1 MTDDILRIRDF
12 NPQSTLYSKLETNTF
27 GGKKM
32 WVNYQGRK
40 NFRMQLPR
48 MHAPFGVSDFTDQA
62 TGKSKY
68 YLNLSFSKNEDM
80 SGILK
85 MFHEKLS
92 EWDDKVVDDASKN
105 TVTWFKKPANKLTKK
120 AVQKNYTPMLARY
133 KDKNTLEYTGEYPDK
148 VKLKMPFFNDEFNVE
163 VYDENANRVGVDY
176 ITPNCEIIA
185 VIKSSSVWISSDK
198 FGVSLSAG
206 VLQVFPPSKLTGY
219 SFLPDLEPQASQ
231 QEEESPVR
239 EESPVEEAEAE
250 EEVEESPVEVEA
262 EEESSEEESPIE
274 EESPAEAEEESPAE
288 VEEDSSSSEEEDDV
302 KIESESEETPEP
314 EPEPKKK
321 KRAAPSRATGT
332 TGTKPKKTKK
342 VKSDE

>member
-12 NPQSTLYSKLETNTF
+12 NPKSTLYSKLETNTF

-48 MHAPFGVSDFTDQA
+48 MHAPFGVSDFTDQS

-68 YLNLSFSKNEDM
+68 YLNLSFSKKEDM
-80 SGILK
+80 AGILK
-85 MFHEKLS
+85 MFHEKLG
-92 EWDDKVVDDASKN
+92 EWDEKVIEDASNN
-105 TVTWFKKPANKLTKK
+105 TVAWFKKPANKLTKK

-148 VKLKMPFFNDEFNVE
+148 VKLKMPFFNDEFSVE

-219 SFLPDLEPQASQ
+219 SFLPDLEPQATQ
-231 QEEESPVR
+231 QAEESPVETEAEAEEEAPVEVDSESSEEEAPVEEESPE
-239 EESPVEEAEAE
+239 EESPVEE
-250 EEVEESPVEVEA
+250 EESP
-262 EEESSEEESPIE
+262 EEEEKE
-274 EESPAEAEEESPAE
+274 
-288 VEEDSSSSEEEDDV
+288 SSSEEDDV

-314 EPEPKKK
+314 EPTPEPKKK
-321 KRAAPSRATGT
+321 KRAAPTRATGT
-332 TGTKPKKTKK
+332 KTTKSKAKKAKT
-342 VKSDE
+342 DE

>member
-12 NPQSTLYSKLETNTF
+12 NPKSTLYSKLETNSF

-48 MHAPFGVSDFTDQA
+48 MHAPFGVSEFTDQN

-68 YLNLSFSKNEDM
+68 YLNLSFSKGQDM
-80 SGILK
+80 NGILK
-85 MFHEKLS
+85 MFHEKLG
-92 EWDDKVVDDASKN
+92 EWDEKVVDDASNN
-105 TVTWFKKPANKLTKK
+105 TVAWFKKPANKLTKK
-120 AVQKNYTPMLARY
+120 AVQKNYTSMLSRY
-133 KDKNTLEYTGEYPDK
+133 KDKQTLEYTGEYPDK
-148 VKLKMPFFNDEFNVE
+148 VKLKMPFFNDEFSVE

-185 VIKSSSVWISSDK
+185 VIKSSSLWISSDK

-219 SFLPDLEPQASQ
+219 SFLPDLEPQATEQ
-231 QEEESPVR
+231 QAEESP
-239 EESPVEEAEAE
+239 AA
-250 EEVEESPVEVEA
+250 EVEESPVEE
-262 EEESSEEESPIE
+262 EEESPEEEEEESPEEE
-274 EESPAEAEEESPAE
+274 EESPAEEEEESPAE
-288 VEEDSSSSEEEDDV
+288 EEASPEETPEESSSEEDDV
-302 KIESESEETPEP
+302 KIESEETPEP
-314 EPEPKKK
+314 EPVPEPVPEPKKK

-332 TGTKPKKTKK
+332 KKPKAKKSKT
-342 VKSDE
+342 DEE